1 MPVVTIGC
9 YKAIHD
15 RKEKKPKEEERR
27 TKETEKNR
35 KRKKKRWGG
44 RIMRVKNTESKENK
58 GGEERPKMAC
68 R

>member
-1 MPVVTIGC
+1 MTGRR
-9 YKAIHD
+9 KNQKRKKEEQKKQKRTA
-15 RKEKKPKEEERR
+15 KEKKKGG
-27 TKETEKNR
+27 
-35 KRKKKRWGG
+35 GG